1 MPTDVAVQPAHIHLV
16 EDDTDMAREIAT
28 SLEARGYVV
37 SVSATADDALGV
49 LRDDRTIN
57 LVIAD
62 RMLPGGMDGLD
73 MVQQLRDEGLPIPI
87 LVLSALGSV
96 DDRVRG
102 LNAGGDDYLTKP
114 FAVEELVARIEALRR
129 RPADTRAT
137 MLRVGSLEM
146 DLLNRTVR
154 RNGREVPLLP
164 REFKLLEYLMRRPD
178 QVITPAMLLTDV
190 WNYRFIPQ
198 TNVVDVHMG
207 KLRHKVDEVGELP
220 MIHRVRGTGFMLRAA
235 D

>member
-1 MPTDVAVQPAHIHLV
+1 MPASDTIAHLHLV
-16 EDDTDMAREIAT
+16 EDEPDMAREIVT
-28 SLEARGYVV
+28 SLEARGY
-37 SVSATADDALGV
+37 SVSHSVTAAAALEV
-49 LRDDRTIN
+49 LRADRSVAV
-57 LVIAD
+57 VIAD

-73 MVQQLRDEGLPIPI
+73 MVQELRDEGIATPI

-114 FAVEELVARIEALRR
+114 FAVAELVARVEALRR
-129 RPADTRAT
+129 RPPDTRAT
-137 MLRVGSLEM
+137 TLRVGSLEM
-146 DLLNRTVR
+146 DLLSRTVR
-154 RNGREVPLLP
+154 RGEREVPLLP
-164 REFKLLEYLMRRPD
+164 REFKLLEYMMRRPN

-190 WNYRFIPQ
+190 WHYRFVPQ

-207 KLRHKVDEVGELP
+207 KLRHKIDEVGELP
-220 MIHRVRGTGFMLRAA
+220 MIHRVRGAGFMLRAA